1 MNFFWVRGCFAEYE
15 HVISRIRKGAKAPL
29 GLMAAWGLVCCP
41 NLSIC
46 KIYEYLNFKV

>member
-15 HVISRIRKGAKAPL
+15 HVISRIRKGAKAL
-29 GLMAAWGLVCCP
+29 ELMAAWGLVCCP